1 MNYDD
6 ILHKYLLYS
15 IYYRL
20 KSAAGPL
27 TVDRNAGACAGRSG
41 GVEHLPADPTKLKFL
56 DFRKGPKTCKYR
68 GNLGSHQ
75 PDELKKKRF
84 VSQIKARNSSMTQNK
99 KVTSNAMSFT
109 LDVEKIW
116 RGFASN
122 GPMQTETSYFY
133 IL

>member
-1 MNYDD
+1 MSQFFIGSLVRKGPFIIFIFHINTFKFAECPLMNYDD

-68 GNLGSHQ
+68 GHLGSHQ
-75 PDELKKKRF
+75 PDELKNKEICELNQ
-84 VSQIKARNSSMTQNK
+84 SQELVHDTK
-99 KVTSNAMSFT
+99 
-109 LDVEKIW
+109 
-116 RGFASN
+116 
-122 GPMQTETSYFY
+122 
-133 IL
+133 